1 MERNRAKAGFTMIEL
16 LVSVVIMVFLA
27 IGMGAGMDSGSK
39 VHRDA
44 NFETDSAMLVD
55 TLNSALGDVLRYSKD
70 IRENKDVFQDSL
82 GNQHNHYY
90 VPFVFT
96 NLEYGVQD
104 GYLMLDSEG
113 TKTIQIRSLK
123 NSDQYEL
130 VNVGAYSNLNVTDF
144 HLSYVSPAEDTGGNT
159 GYVVATYV
167 IHNAN
172 NTLSKEIST
181 VIRFMN

>member
-1 MERNRAKAGFTMIEL
+1 MGNRAKAGFTMIEL

-27 IGMGAGMDSGSK
+27 IGMGAGLDSGSK

-44 NFETDSAMLVD
+44 NFETDSAMLAD
-55 TLNSALGDVLRYSKD
+55 TLNNALGDVLRYSED
-70 IRENKDVFQDSL
+70 IRKNTDVVQDSL

-104 GYLMLDSEG
+104 GYLTLE
-113 TKTIQIRSLK
+113 TKGKPRVQIKSLK
-123 NSDQYEL
+123 NSDAYDL
-130 VNVGAYSNLNVTDF
+130 VNVGAYSNLVVTDF
-144 HLSYVSPAEDTGGNT
+144 HLDYVSPQEDTGGNT
-159 GYVVATYV
+159 GYVVASYV
-167 IHNAN
+167 IHSAN
-172 NTLSKEIST
+172 NQLSKEVST

>member
-1 MERNRAKAGFTMIEL
+1 MGSRAKAGFTMIEL

-44 NFETDSAMLVD
+44 SFETDSAMLAD
-55 TLNSALGDVLRYSKD
+55 TLNSALGDLFRYSKD
-70 IRENKDVFQDSL
+70 IRKNTDVFQDSL

-104 GYLMLDSEG
+104 GYLTMDTDADG
-113 TKTIQIRSLK
+113 KIQIRNLK
-123 NSDQYEL
+123 NSDCFYL
-130 VNVGAYSNLNVTDF
+130 VNAGAYSNLRITDF
-144 HLSYVSPAEDTGGNT
+144 HLDYVSPTEDTGGNT
-159 GYVVATYV
+159 GYVVASYV